1 MCMMVWMIFDLSMDY
16 QFLVLGFL
24 VFCSMVFSAGE
35 LALVAISKSK
45 VNELVA
51 KNALNAK
58 LLAKM
63 KKNPHKLL
71 ITVLIT
77 KNVLDVGSSA
87 YAAVVFTEIFG
98 SGGVGIATG
107 VMTLMILVFGD
118 IVPKTYANQ
127 HMSSVALFMAR
138 PIWFFQLLLY
148 PVVWFLELVS
158 KLVNKIF
165 GDSNGYTVTEG
176 ELVAMVQ
183 IGAQEGAIEKHEREL
198 IENVLEFNDIEV
210 ADVMTPRVDIEA
222 LDVEMTL
229 QEAVDYAIKH
239 SHSRLPVYE
248 DDMDNIVGIIPIK
261 ELLKYFDKYSASKK
275 LKNLKLSKPLE
286 VPESKKINKLFRE
299 FQKKHIHI
307 AIVIDEFGGTAGLV
321 TLEDLLEEIVGEI
334 VDEFD
339 LPELPLE
346 IIDKNTVI
354 VDGSTEVDSINDF
367 FQVKFWPHDHDT
379 ISGMVTDFLHRFP
392 REGEVVKFPRG
403 NVLVMKMDKNVIKK
417 AKITKK
423 EAKPEA

>member
-1 MCMMVWMIFDLSMDY
+1 MYY

-24 VFCSMVFSAGE
+24 VFCSMIFSAGE

-51 KNALNAK
+51 KGAVNAK

-87 YAAVVFTEIFG
+87 YAAVVFTQIFG
-98 SGGVGIATG
+98 SSGVGIATG
-107 VMTLMILVFGD
+107 VMTLMILIFGD

-127 HMSSVALFMAR
+127 HMASVALFMAR
-138 PIWFFQLLLY
+138 PIWLLQVLLY
-148 PVVWFLELVS
+148 PAVWFLELVS
-158 KLVNKIF
+158 KLINKVF
-165 GDSNGYTVTEG
+165 GDNHGYTVTEG

-222 LDVEMTL
+222 LDVDMTL
-229 QEAVDYAIKH
+229 QDAVDYAIKH

-248 DDMDNIVGIIPIK
+248 DDMDNIVGIISIK

-275 LKNLKLSKPLE
+275 LKNLKLGKPLE

-346 IIDKNTVI
+346 IIDENTVI